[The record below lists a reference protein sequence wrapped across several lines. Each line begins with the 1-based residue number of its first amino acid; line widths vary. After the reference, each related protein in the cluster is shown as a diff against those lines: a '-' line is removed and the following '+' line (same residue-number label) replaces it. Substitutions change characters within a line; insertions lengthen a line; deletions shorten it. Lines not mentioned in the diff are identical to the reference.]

1 MSYVNGEEEFEAN
14 LLESAKS
21 SLIFELIGNIAWYVI
36 HFTAVVLLIQIFFC
50 RPIQLNIV

>member
-1 MSYVNGEEEFEAN
+1 MSYANGEEEIEAN

-21 SLIFELIGNIAWYVI
+21 SLIFELIGNIAWDVI
-36 HFTAVVLLIQIFFC
+36 DCTVVLNIRIFIG